1 MSAVGIGIVALALF
15 AVKIARLARTGTI
28 NRGDCMGLS
37 RYCKKWWLQG
47 YTFEPSPFPPPW
59 DFPVRVYGDS
69 REVQGMSRQ
78 DQSTETL
85 IAASQGI
92 QTMGRFACHPSEN
105 LKHGDVLRSEE
116 MGVFIR
122 LEGDALQ
129 APEFA
134 TTQVKTFAA
143 VVTSRTIEEHAE
155 NEAMR
160 RAMV

>member
-1 MSAVGIGIVALALF
+1 MAIS
-15 AVKIARLARTGTI
+15 
-28 NRGDCMGLS
+28 S
-37 RYCKKWWLQG
+37 YYKKWYLQG
-47 YTFEPSPFPPPW
+47 LVEVPSQFPPPW
-59 DFPVRVYGDS
+59 DAPTWEFGDG
-69 REVQGMSRQ
+69 REVQGMFRQ

-116 MGVFIR
+116 LGVFIR

-143 VVTSRTIEEHAE
+143 VIVSREIEQAKAIKDAGYD
-155 NEAMR
+155 NQA
-160 RAMV
+160 